1 MREKITYIKYMLI
14 FLAIPLISNILL
26 PSCSS
31 AIPSGRMSSS
41 YNHAV
46 IHKTDDDGPPPNGF
60 NSRRVK
66 PLKLVAQK
74 QSEYGND
81 PYLIDDK
88 VYIPKTSAKGY
99 YAKGIASWYG
109 TQFHKKSTS
118 SKETYDIY
126 ALTAAHKTLPLPT
139 YVRVTNIENKKSIIV
154 KVNDRG
160 PFVNNRLIDLSYA
173 AANKLGFAKKGTAYV
188 SVKAIAPYSAPANHK
203 KINNNKTVKSFS
215 LQFAAFHKL
224 ANARKYQKIVKSTF
238 KKQGIRFTPKINK
251 QDELYLLE
259 GTVRTIAQY
268 NKVKNLIAKAKLT
281 QPFITK
287 INTTHKYH

>member
-1 MREKITYIKYMLI
+1 MQKKIIHLKYLLI
-14 FLAIPLISNILL
+14 FSAILL
-26 PSCSS
+26 VSNFFIPKKSIAISS
-31 AIPSGRMSSS
+31 RRISSS
-41 YNHAV
+41 YTHSY

-60 NSRRVK
+60 NPRRVK
-66 PLKLVAQK
+66 PLNLISQK

-109 TQFHKKSTS
+109 TQFHRKSTS

-126 ALTAAHKTLPLPT
+126 ALTAAHRTLPLPT
-139 YVRVTNIENKKSIIV
+139 YVRVTNLENKKSIIV

-160 PFVNNRLIDLSYA
+160 PFVKNRLIDLSYA

-188 SVKAIAPYSAPANHK
+188 SVKAIAPYSAPASHK

-238 KKQGIRFTPKINK
+238 KKQNIRFTPQINK
-251 QDELYLLE
+251 QDDLYLLN
-259 GTVRTIAQY
+259 GTVKTIAQY
-268 NKVKNLIAKAKLT
+268 NKVKNLMAKAKLT

-287 INTTHKYH
+287 INTAHKYH